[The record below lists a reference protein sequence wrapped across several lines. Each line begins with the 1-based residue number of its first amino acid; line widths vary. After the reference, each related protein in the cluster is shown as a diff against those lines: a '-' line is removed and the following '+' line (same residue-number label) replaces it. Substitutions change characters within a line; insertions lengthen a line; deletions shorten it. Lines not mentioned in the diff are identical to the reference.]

1 MPAREGPSPPAP
13 PGNDSADNDPADK
26 VRGGEMILRTRVQ
39 RAIVIV
45 ALVAA
50 VLLALLLQVAH

>member
-13 PGNDSADNDPADK
+13 PGNDPADK

-39 RAIVIV
+39 RAILIV